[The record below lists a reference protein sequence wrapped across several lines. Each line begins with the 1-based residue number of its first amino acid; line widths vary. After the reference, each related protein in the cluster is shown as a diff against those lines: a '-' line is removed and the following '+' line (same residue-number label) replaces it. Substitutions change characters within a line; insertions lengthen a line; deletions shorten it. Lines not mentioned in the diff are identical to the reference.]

1 VFDFVIGQYLINEF
15 GAKVINISF
24 ETTLIANA
32 TGALSLA
39 DATDSAFIL
48 SKIGT
53 SGDLFLVDCLAKSQS
68 FVELSLLP
76 DLNSSLRIRLDAN
89 PDAVRTPFPLPVI
102 VSTDVNIQY
111 INGTIPNNLYLNFTA
126 ISMNKVNSLAFQYW
140 ASNFIGRLMS
150 GGAAQQTSGGGGG
163 QFAQQ
168 QQASAGKACKRRKP
182 QT

>member
-1 VFDFVIGQYLINEF
+1 VFDFIVGQYLINEF
-15 GAKVINISF
+15 GAKVTNISF

-53 SGDLFLVDCLAKSQS
+53 SGDLFLVDCLAKSQG
-68 FVELSLLP
+68 FVSLSLLP
-76 DLNSSLRIRLDAN
+76 DLNSSLKIRLDAN

-111 INGTIPNNLYLNFTA
+111 VNGTLPNNLYLNFTA
-126 ISMNKVNSLAFQYW
+126 ISMNKVNSLAFRYW
-140 ASNFIGRLMS
+140 VSNFMSKLMS
-150 GGAAQQTSGGGGG
+150 GGATQQTGGGGG
-163 QFAQQ
+163 QFAPQ